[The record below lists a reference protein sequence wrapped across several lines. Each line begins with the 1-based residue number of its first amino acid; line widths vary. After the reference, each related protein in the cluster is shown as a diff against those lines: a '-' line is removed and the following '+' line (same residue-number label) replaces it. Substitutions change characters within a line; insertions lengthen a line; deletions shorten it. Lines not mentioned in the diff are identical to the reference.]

1 MSFDLLESSTEGIE
15 IIQSTFKTA
24 LRCQTGWTPRELL
37 ERNFRIN
44 IWDFGGQ
51 EVYHATHQ
59 FFLTRRSLYVL
70 VADDRKE
77 DTDFNYWL
85 QVVELR
91 SDGSPFL
98 IVQNEKQDRR
108 RDINLGSLRARFPN
122 LKDAYRVN
130 LADNRGLE
138 QDNRGD
144 QAGIGTFAPYRYAAS
159 SDMEPCAGC
168 VGKGQTK
175 LHWRGRIP
183 GNLRATRLHAS
194 RRQAVTKRL
203 PARPGNLLALSGR
216 SCAEADTDS
225 KARVGH

>member
-1 MSFDLLESSTEGIE
+1 MKQAPARLRWQEKIEDPKYELRPAESSTEGIE
-15 IIQSTFKTA
+15 IIQCTFKTA
-24 LRCQTGWTPRELL
+24 LRVKQDGRERLL
-37 ERNFRIN
+37 ERDFRIN

-85 QVVELR
+85 QVVELL
-91 SDGSPFL
+91 SDGSPLL

-138 QDNRGD
+138 QANRGD
-144 QAGIGTFAPYRYAAS
+144 PAGIGTSAPYRYAVAP
-159 SDMEPCAGC
+159 DMEPCAGC
-168 VGKGQTK
+168 VGKGRSEITSAWKNTWQF
-175 LHWRGRIP
+175 
-183 GNLRATRLHAS
+183 AS
-194 RRQAVTKRL
+194 NTASSVAKT
-203 PARPGNLLALSGR
+203 
-216 SCAEADTDS
+216 SCN
-225 KARVGH
+225 